1 MIKDSLNEII
11 SCDWKVVSSNIQQP
25 HPNHTFNNQ
34 HYQNNQTNP
43 HNNFN
48 YEHLRQDN
56 NYNGNQSQIS
66 QRSTSRITA
75 DMSPHTALYTN

>member
-11 SCDWKVVSSNIQQP
+11 SSEWKVASPNIQQP

-34 HYQNNQTNP
+34 HYQTNQTNP

-48 YEHLRQDN
+48 
-56 NYNGNQSQIS
+56 
-66 QRSTSRITA
+66 
-75 DMSPHTALYTN
+75 

>member
-11 SCDWKVVSSNIQQP
+11 SSDWKVVTPNIQQP

-48 YEHLRQDN
+48 
-56 NYNGNQSQIS
+56 
-66 QRSTSRITA
+66 
-75 DMSPHTALYTN
+75 